1 MSYDL
6 FLRWEDAGSCRSTR
20 QREEIEQRWLWLS
33 CQSGRFQL
41 KSTVVRIQ
49 SSAKKIENKKKKEG
63 PGKGHLKNSGNRH
76 NELSLKEEV
85 PPYYGTQY
93 LLMYLPIRCCRV
105 GSTMDIRH
113 RRPGFDSYQV
123 VSVTGWL
130 NYILVN
136 IWSLT
141 TM

>member
-1 MSYDL
+1 MTYFYVGRTL
-6 FLRWEDAGSCRSTR
+6 GLVVQHAKERK
-20 QREEIEQRWLWLS
+20 LN
-33 CQSGRFQL
+33 SGGCD
-41 KSTVVRIQ
+41 SVVRAVASNSRVPWFE
-49 SSAKKIENKKKKEG
+49 SSHRQKRLKIKKKEG
-63 PGKGHLKNSGNRH
+63 PGKGHLKNSGNRY